1 MHVNW
6 SGLAIVFGVSMGAV
20 LAMVALFS
28 LGIGG
33 MSMRM
38 TARERE
44 ASTRPGTVTATI
56 GFAACA
62 AVVAFGVWVIIRG

>member
-6 SGLAIVFGVSMGAV
+6 SGLAIVFGVSLGAV

-33 MSMRM
+33 MSMRI
-38 TARERE
+38 TAREQQ
-44 ASTRPGTVTATI
+44 ASTRPGTLTATA
-56 GFAACA
+56 GFTACGA
-62 AVVAFGVWVIIRG
+62 IVAFGVWLIIRG